1 MIDVAEPLGAAGL
14 RAEVEALLDDA
25 GYELGDLATLTF
37 GDVDSLAVA
46 ELVLLVEAEVG
57 HVLALE
63 AFDLGTPLRDLLV
76 LAHGDRAGS
85 WA

>member
-14 RAEVEALLDDA
+14 RAEVAGILDEA
-25 GYELGDLATLTF
+25 GYDLADLATLTF
-37 GDVDSLAVA
+37 GDVDSLVVA
-46 ELVLLVEAEVG
+46 ELILLVEGEIG

-63 AFDLGTPLRDLLV
+63 AFDLATPLRDLLV